1 MSIEVLE
8 QEWIDWAIEDA
19 RNSGPMLWWF
29 SLAAIALL
37 SVTVLPLT
45 VLRRRRAR
53 RLRIEENGP
62 DLDEI
67 MSEIEAVADQPVAE
81 SDDEATE

>member
-53 RLRIEENGP
+53 RLRIEEHGP
-62 DLDEI
+62 DIEEI
-67 MSEIEAVADQPVAE
+67 ISEIEAVADQPIGG
-81 SDDEATE
+81 SGDEATE

>member
-29 SLAAIALL
+29 SLAVIALL

>member
-1 MSIEVLE
+1 
-8 QEWIDWAIEDA
+8 
-19 RNSGPMLWWF
+19 
-29 SLAAIALL
+29 LAVIALL